1 MYKDKANP
9 LCYPQLKSK
18 PRNDKPKPLK
28 APYDPE
34 TLSYSLT

>member
-1 MYKDKANP
+1 MQIHYVILN
-9 LCYPQLKSK
+9 QKSK
-18 PRNDKPKPLK
+18 PRSDKPKPLK